1 VKHWLPDAIYFL
13 LEDMRHDWARTSLT
27 VFGMAVVIFSFFIL
41 SSFSQSLNAFNQ
53 TTATSKNLV
62 IIQADLIDPGDAVV
76 DESAMKAAEAL
87 PGDLVNRVSPVIF
100 RHLRIND
107 HVIQLRAARV
117 NDWPSVFHMELLE
130 GQWPKGLGEVA
141 AGEGAAE
148 ANGWKIGTILD
159 IFGSEFRVSAI
170 VRLPGSVF
178 ASVWMPLEQAQALFG
193 MRQGYQMLFVQ
204 AAQGADAEKVR
215 SILQNDPYLASRY
228 SVFFE
233 DTYSRRN
240 NQLFKDISS
249 LMYICSSLA
258 LLAVTFGT
266 YTSTNLSLAERGREI
281 GILRAVG
288 FSNNNLGMML
298 SIRAMLQSI
307 IAFSA
312 GLLTALVYIAYQRTF
327 AQLFVL
333 GLHISFEINWQLIMT
348 GFLLTSLLALF
359 GAWLSSR
366 RMLLLDVNHMLKD

>member
-1 VKHWLPDAIYFL
+1 MKRWLPDAIYFL
-13 LEDMRHDWARTSLT
+13 LKDIRHDWARTTLT
-27 VFGMAVVIFSFFIL
+27 IFGMAVVIFSYFIL
-41 SSFSQSLNAFNQ
+41 SAFSQSLNAFNQ
-53 TTATSKNLV
+53 TTSASRNLIV
-62 IIQADLIDPGDAVV
+62 IQADLIDPGDAVL
-76 DESAMKAAEAL
+76 DESALKAAEAL
-87 PGDLVNRVSPVIF
+87 PANIVSRVSPVIF
-100 RHLRIND
+100 RHLRINN

-117 NDWPSVFHMELLE
+117 DDWPSVFHMELLE
-130 GQWPKGLGEVA
+130 GKWPKGLGEVA

-148 ANGWKIGTILD
+148 ANGWKIGTTLD

-178 ASVWMPLEQAQALFG
+178 ASVWMPLQQAQELFG
-193 MRQGYQMLFVQ
+193 MKRGYQMMFIQ
-204 AAQGADAEKVR
+204 IPQGTDGEIVR
-215 SILQNDPYLASRY
+215 LRLQENPQLEGRY

-240 NQLFKDISS
+240 NQLFKDIST

-288 FSNNNLGMML
+288 FSHHNLGILMG
-298 SIRAMLQSI
+298 IRAMLQSV
-307 IAFSA
+307 IAFTA
-312 GLLTALVYIAYQRTF
+312 GLAAALGYIAYQRAF

-333 GLHISFEINWQLIMT
+333 GLHISFEINWQLILNGFFMT
-348 GFLLTSLLALF
+348 SALALL

-366 RMLLLDVNHMLKD
+366 QMLLLDVNHMLKD